1 MQKSNI
7 KEKFFK
13 LESNHMMFKHRII
26 SKLYNHNN
34 KHVCKKSFYTRIS
47 NDKDKTSDF
56 YFNHGK
62 HYTIV
67 CIYKDKILGY
77 FYISSNLTT
86 NCSYKK
92 IAEVGILHKSK
103 SVHMYSE
110 CDIKELKTVEDV
122 KNLANHLKNT
132 KINKNYS
139 KKVINNK
146 SVKEEVEKNLEL
158 KLENKYGCKD
168 LINLTSTTTND
179 KDFNTVLI
187 DVVKD
192 LKNNKID

>member
-1 MQKSNI
+1 
-7 KEKFFK
+7 
-13 LESNHMMFKHRII
+13 
-26 SKLYNHNN
+26 
-34 KHVCKKSFYTRIS
+34 
-47 NDKDKTSDF
+47 
-56 YFNHGK
+56 
-62 HYTIV
+62 
-67 CIYKDKILGY
+67 
-77 FYISSNLTT
+77 LTT
-86 NCSYKK
+86 NSRYKK
-92 IAEVGILHKSK
+92 IAEAGILHKDK

-110 CDIKELKTVEDV
+110 CDIKELKTAEDV
-122 KNLANHLKNT
+122 KNLTNYLKNT

-187 DVVKD
+187 DVAKD